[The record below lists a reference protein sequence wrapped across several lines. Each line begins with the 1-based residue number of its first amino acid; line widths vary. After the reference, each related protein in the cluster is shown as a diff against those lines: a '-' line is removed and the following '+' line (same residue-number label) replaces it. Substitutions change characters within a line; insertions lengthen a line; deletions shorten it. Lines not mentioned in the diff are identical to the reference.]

1 MGTTE
6 IVFIMM
12 VYLLVF
18 GTKGLPSMARSIG
31 RVMRQAKDATQ
42 DIQREILSGTDGIR
56 KEAQSMR
63 DAVNPLK
70 QAQKP
75 GKQAQKPGEPRK
87 PEAPE
92 KSEAPEAPEAPK
104 K

>member
-75 GKQAQKPGEPRK
+75 GEPRK

>member
-18 GTKGLPSMARSIG
+18 GTKGLPSMARSMG
-31 RVMRQAKDATQ
+31 RVMRQARDATQ

-63 DAVNPLK
+63 DAVNPLSH
-70 QAQKP
+70 P
-75 GKQAQKPGEPRK
+75 QKPGEPRNPTASKQEDGQPDAPSTK
-87 PEAPE
+87 PE
-92 KSEAPEAPEAPK
+92 
-104 K
+104 

>member
-18 GTKGLPSMARSIG
+18 GTKGLPSMARSMG
-31 RVMRQAKDATQ
+31 RVMRQARDATQ

-63 DAVNPLK
+63 DAVNPLRD
-70 QAQKP
+70 AVRP
-75 GKQAQKPGEPRK
+75 QKPGEPRNPTASKQEDGQPDAPSTK
-87 PEAPE
+87 PE
-92 KSEAPEAPEAPK
+92 
-104 K
+104 